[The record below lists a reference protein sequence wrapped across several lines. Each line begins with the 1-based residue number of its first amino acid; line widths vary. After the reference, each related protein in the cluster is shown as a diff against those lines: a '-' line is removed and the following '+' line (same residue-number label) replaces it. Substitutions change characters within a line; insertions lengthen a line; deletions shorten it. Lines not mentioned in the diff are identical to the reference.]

1 MFHFVRFREE
11 AQGQRAHRNTHTRH
25 HTSFVDAFVGCRSIS
40 VPAFLSSRSYLAA
53 TIAIYKISPLFASF
67 IPLAQ
72 GSNGGIWRAKP
83 TLRLHLSSHGALVF
97 GAVRPV
103 LRCCS
108 YRDAPIFDCTSRTN
122 REWRCLGKNER
133 VRRHK
138 VDEQF
143 RTGLVGTEAK
153 QHFRS
158 CSLRGRGRLL
168 SILEEEKKTLGAL
181 LMQAKPLIT
190 AIRAANMINKIRATT
205 VSIGGE
211 GTREILL
218 DIKQ

>member
-1 MFHFVRFREE
+1 MFPGSCGGMV
-11 AQGQRAHRNTHTRH
+11 HRSKNVPLRSLPRRGSRTTSTHNTHTHTRH
-25 HTSFVDAFVGCRSIS
+25 RTSFVDAFVGCRSIS

-97 GAVRPV
+97 GTVRPV
-103 LRCCS
+103 LGCCS

-143 RTGLVGTEAK
+143 RTGLVGWD
-153 QHFRS
+153 
-158 CSLRGRGRLL
+158 
-168 SILEEEKKTLGAL
+168 
-181 LMQAKPLIT
+181 
-190 AIRAANMINKIRATT
+190 
-205 VSIGGE
+205 GG
-211 GTREILL
+211 
-218 DIKQ
+218 